1 MTASRV
7 TRLPDRP
14 ASGGPWQTEGALAL
28 KTDSPLRENRWTVD
42 PPAEAAANSADGA
55 TRAAVMVTRALL
67 EVLSGW
73 RPASQLM
80 RWTSVSLQEDLERRA
95 PRRPTGH
102 RQHLLRI
109 RLTEPAPGI
118 AEVCALTKDVTRGR
132 IRVMAL
138 RLERRGEQ
146 WIVTRLQAG

>member
-1 MTASRV
+1 M
-7 TRLPDRP
+7 
-14 ASGGPWQTEGALAL
+14 ASGGAWQTEGALAL
-28 KTDSPLRENRWTVD
+28 KTDSAPREDPWTVN
-42 PPAEAAANSADGA
+42 PAPDVAADVLDSA

-73 RPASQLM
+73 RPAGQLM
-80 RWTSVSLQEDLERRA
+80 RWTSISLQEDLERRA

-138 RLERRGEQ
+138 RMEMRGEQ
-146 WIVTRLQAG
+146 WIVTRLQTG

>member
-1 MTASRV
+1 MTAGQLARFPG
-7 TRLPDRP
+7 LPP
-14 ASGGPWQTEGALAL
+14 ARGAWQTDGTLAL
-28 KTDSPLRENRWTVD
+28 KTDAPLRSDPWIVD
-42 PPAEAAANSADGA
+42 PAPDTSDTSA
-55 TRAAVMVTRALL
+55 RAAVMVTRALL
-67 EVLSGW
+67 EVLSGL
-73 RPASQLM
+73 RPASQLS

-95 PRRPTGH
+95 PRRPTGR

-109 RLTEPAPGI
+109 RLSEPSPGV

-138 RLERRGEQ
+138 RLERRGQQ

>member
-1 MTASRV
+1 MTGPRLA
-7 TRLPDRP
+7 RLPERLA
-14 ASGGPWQTEGALAL
+14 ASGAWQTDGTLAL
-28 KTDSPLRENRWTVD
+28 KTDTSLQEDRWTVE
-42 PPAEAAANSADGA
+42 PAADSTVGAA
-55 TRAAVMVTRALL
+55 RAAVMVTRALL

-80 RWTSVSLQEDLERRA
+80 RWMSVPLQIDLERRA

-109 RLTEPAPGI
+109 RLSEPAPGV
-118 AEVCALTKDVTRGR
+118 AEVCALTKDVSRGR

-138 RLERRGEQ
+138 RLELRDQQ

>member
-1 MTASRV
+1 MTASPV
-7 TRLPDRP
+7 ARLSARKP
-14 ASGGPWQTEGALAL
+14 AGDAWQTEGALAL
-28 KTDSPLRENRWTVD
+28 KTDVPLRDDRWSVEPPVD
-42 PPAEAAANSADGA
+42 AAAGA

-80 RWTSVSLQEDLERRA
+80 RWTSVSLQDDLERRA

-109 RLTEPAPGI
+109 RLSEPAPGV

-138 RLERRGEQ
+138 RLERRGQQ

>member
-1 MTASRV
+1 MTAP
-7 TRLPDRP
+7 RLAQLTDRL
-14 ASGGPWQTEGALAL
+14 AAGGAWQTEGTLAL
-28 KTDSPLRENRWTVD
+28 KLDTATREERWTVER
-42 PPAEAAANSADGA
+42 PADSTGSAA
-55 TRAAVMVTRALL
+55 RAAVMVTRALL

-73 RPASQLM
+73 RPAGQLM
-80 RWTSVSLQEDLERRA
+80 RWTSVPLQEDLERRA

-109 RLTEPAPGI
+109 RLSEPAPGV

-138 RLERRGEQ
+138 RLELRDQQ